1 MLSEEAR
8 ERLTEKL
15 VSRIEE
21 LNLYFIRKIGEQIKT
36 VGKVVPSQV
45 RELLQSV
52 KYGNDIDEIMM
63 KIAEVTNMNV
73 NDIYKIFEEVAKE
86 TQGYAKPF
94 YDYRKIKYIPY
105 DQNIA
110 LQNQV
115 KAIALAT
122 ANEYVNL
129 SNTFAYVTVNE
140 NGKKELTKLSE
151 IYQNITDKAILSVA
165 QGRDTFE
172 TSMKKAMLEMTSNGL
187 KTVDYST
194 GYSRRADTAVRMNL
208 NDGLNRLNNAIQEN
222 FAKEY
227 AADGVEIVHHK
238 NSAPDHIDTVDGKQ
252 FSLHG
257 DVEVKGVKY
266 KDFDTINDKLKRHV
280 GELNC
285 YHAKRY
291 IILGIDE
298 PLYSMETVEADK
310 KANMNGFDFEGKH
323 YTLYEGT
330 QLQRRIETKI
340 RDYKDRRFGAEEI
353 NDIEEVA
360 NCDEKIRQLSDKYYN
375 LCTTSGLP
383 TKLERFR
390 VHNKVSRREVKK
402 KTIELKSTVN
412 NKIDSNY
419 KDVTKKWLKT
429 AHPNSHKIE
438 DRQYF
443 EHEGI
448 KYEVD
453 GKNVVLDYSLKEK
466 EIAEWL
472 ENTFG
477 GEIYMLPRIN
487 NPEGIQTADYLFRG
501 EYWDLKEING
511 IGKNI
516 LFHAIEDHKKQSHNF
531 IFDISRT
538 TLTDNEIIERLN
550 KLYSIKKVDWL
561 DKIIVKR
568 NEKIVKIIK
577 RSDPSD

>member
-45 RELLQSV
+45 RELFQSV

-105 DQNIA
+105 DQNIT

-122 ANEYVNL
+122 AKEYVNL
-129 SNTFAYVTVNE
+129 SNTFAYMTVNE

-298 PLYSMETVEADK
+298 PLYSLETVEADK

-340 RDYKDRRFGAEEI
+340 RDYKDRLIGAVI
-353 NDIEEVA
+353 TDDTDEVYH
-360 NCDEKIRQLSDKYYN
+360 CQEKIRQFSDKYKK
-375 LCTTSGLP
+375 LSDISGLP
-383 TKLERFR
+383 TKIDRLR
-390 VHNKVSRREVKK
+390 VNGYRKGSKK
-402 KTIELKSTVN
+402 N
-412 NKIDSNY
+412 NRG
-419 KDVTKKWLKT
+419 
-429 AHPNSHKIE
+429 H
-438 DRQYF
+438 
-443 EHEGI
+443 
-448 KYEVD
+448 VD
-453 GKNVVLDYSLKEK
+453 D
-466 EIAEWL
+466 
-472 ENTFG
+472 
-477 GEIYMLPRIN
+477 
-487 NPEGIQTADYLFRG
+487 
-501 EYWDLKEING
+501 
-511 IGKNI
+511 
-516 LFHAIEDHKKQSHNF
+516 
-531 IFDISRT
+531 
-538 TLTDNEIIERLN
+538 
-550 KLYSIKKVDWL
+550 
-561 DKIIVKR
+561 
-568 NEKIVKIIK
+568 KIIK
-577 RSDPSD
+577 RKNIVKDKNKWFDNLTYQEQRDLKEYISSGSYKINEALYNNRELTEEQIQFINSLDSALSKAPKYHGSVNRSVKIDSQEQLNTILSIFSNDDRTGSWGSYISSSKGVYDESMKLQFIIKSKNGRDLSSLNDEGGGEILFKRQTKFKYIDLKMENGRIYISLEEVE